1 MKKSLD
7 FKLQRIRNYNFT
19 PKDFIIADAKDADMG
34 GGIPAPGNKRNQNG
48 LILNQYK
55 NLKDYLDLMESMT
68 KSKLVDIML
77 MSASYA
83 EVLFK

>member
-34 GGIPAPGNKRNQNG
+34 GGIPAPGNKRNKNG

-55 NLKDYLDLMESMT
+55 NLKDYDQIFQEIFYT
-68 KSKLVDIML
+68 
-77 MSASYA
+77 
-83 EVLFK
+83 

>member
-1 MKKSLD
+1 
-7 FKLQRIRNYNFT
+7 
-19 PKDFIIADAKDADMG
+19 MG
-34 GGIPAPGNKRNQNG
+34 GGIPAPGNKRNKNG

-77 MSASYA
+77 MLESNCM
-83 EVLFK
+83 VLHLTLLQVPSELRKACAYPAPPHRPAARQGYC

>member
-7 FKLQRIRNYNFT
+7 LKLQRIRNYNFS

-34 GGIPAPGNKRNQNG
+34 GGRPAPGNKRNKNG

-77 MSASYA
+77 MLS
-83 EVLFK
+83 LIHI